1 MSVSKLTG
9 PQGGIVVVQ
18 LTVSVVR
25 GIAFQ
30 ILVLM
35 AVLDVKRLDD
45 DPGRNVVAI
54 GATSITCFS
63 LPGAALFTYVTPMNL
78 TRERALVPI
87 DARFR
92 LSAR

>member
-9 PQGGIVVVQ
+9 PHGGIVVVQ

-35 AVLDVKRLDD
+35 AVLAAERFDD

-63 LPGAALFTYVTPMNL
+63 LPGAALLIYVTPMNL
-78 TRERALVPI
+78 TAERVLVPI
-87 DARFR
+87 GTRFL